1 MEAIFYILQVCVV
14 FQMSTNMSTRLTG
27 LLLGF
32 DEIMY
37 SAQQSV
43 LSRLHGHRFITI
55 GQHPGGPALSS
66 PLSLCDR
73 KKEVTP
79 GGLLVLPGGTPLTFF
94 PPEVG

>member
-1 MEAIFYILQVCVV
+1 
-14 FQMSTNMSTRLTG
+14 MSARLTG

-32 DEIMY
+32 NEIMY

-73 KKEVTP
+73 RKEVTP